1 LQDARQVLISRN
13 PQAGARDNQ
22 PVVAELIGALQRK
35 GLEATEFT
43 SLDELRQSVER
54 CQRESTLRCVVAAG
68 GDGTVA
74 LLANLLTPETP
85 LAILPLGTEN
95 LLAKFLEIKQPAS
108 PRQVADWI
116 VQGTMIRLDAGQANQ
131 RLFLIMVGCGFDAE
145 VVRRLH
151 SQRTGH
157 IHHASY
163 ARPIWEAIRSYR
175 YPKLRIVPIPSSD
188 VSDSGSSNDSS
199 VPKDSRASNDP
210 SVSSDS
216 MGSSDSVDLGDS
228 SASSAVRTSSD
239 PAVSGL
245 SEMPA
250 ARWVFVV
257 NLPRYAG
264 GLQFAPQAVGTDGL
278 LDVCTFR
285 RGSLWHGL
293 RYLLGVA
300 TGRHRHWPD
309 YQHVQVPALRIEC
322 DEPIPYQC
330 DGDPGG
336 LLPVT
341 IRVLPR
347 RLRMIANPAWGTSA
361 EWAPEF
367 LPPPRNQTSTTISER
382 DDS

>member
-1 LQDARQVLISRN
+1 M
-13 PQAGARDNQ
+13 
-22 PVVAELIGALQRK
+22 AELIGALQRE

-43 SLDELRQSVER
+43 SLDELRQSEER
-54 CQRESTLRCVVAAG
+54 CRRENTLRCVVAAG

-74 LLANLLTPETP
+74 LLANLLPPETP

-95 LLAKFLEIKQPAS
+95 LLAKFLEIKQPVS

-175 YPKLRIVPIPSSD
+175 YPKLRIVPISSSD
-188 VSDSGSSNDSS
+188 EGT
-199 VPKDSRASNDP
+199 
-210 SVSSDS
+210 SSDS
-216 MGSSDSVDLGDS
+216 AL
-228 SASSAVRTSSD
+228 
-239 PAVSGL
+239 SGL